1 MQKIIAKDIDKEKVK
16 TAYTRGIVSLEV
28 IKLKDMPET
37 VEEAEEIY
45 EEIVKTETHLINDLT
60 SGTPYIIRVAYT
72 DNKSK
77 LKSVDPEH
85 MDDMDTYEIGES
97 IQDIYRGLNLPIIKS
112 EFPEKPEVV
121 ENSNGK

>member
-1 MQKIIAKDIDKEKVK
+1 MAKNIDKEKVK

-37 VEEAEEIY
+37 VEEAEKIY
-45 EEIVKTETHLINDLT
+45 GDIVKTETHLINDLT

-72 DNKSK
+72 ENKSK

-97 IQDIYRGLNLPIIKS
+97 IQEIYRGLNLPIIKS
-112 EFPEKPEVV
+112 EFPEKPGALNE
-121 ENSNGK
+121 